1 MIPLKTLRSFA
12 SQIGS
17 LLSGDASSST
27 DDRQNAAGQRK
38 DLDITKSQEAQLSEE
53 LGNVVRVPSKDG
65 TGVSQAPAIEVIR
78 KDTSMAS
85 EQPQVALQGQPT
97 TAVSTSPPSDAD
109 SIRMHLMEAVR
120 QARAAI
126 KDCKPMHP
134 STAADYARKTK
145 HLTRK
150 IKALAK
156 TWPRQGADQAA
167 QIMKV
172 ALGEYAGKSNSF
184 FAQRRAMQY
193 WVQQRLADALK
204 TQDQLQKSWSKA
216 SSAEQQ
222 QSLLEQMH
230 AATLQLSSLRTQFL
244 EAGAF
249 DRQVCQQAFTAY
261 SSQIGVVADSA
272 EDANA
277 LQTKQLLVVLNR
289 RLPDWQQAFRLAN
302 DKSKGRYR
310 SHALLQS
317 LTGIRPTEFDPQK
330 NQPHGAAGGKS
341 VEPGVV
347 ATLCDGGPVRVRVPG
362 GKVGTHSGQV
372 ERFFELE
379 MDSLPG
385 WFVQELKD
393 ARGSKVF
400 KAKPQALR
408 DHYERVSKK
417 VFAGMTYGKAKKPL
431 HATPYCFRHA
441 LATELRTSGWSVDEI
456 AAVLGQRSAD
466 TQSHYGFRKGGKRKP
481 KEDIQTSIVAGS
493 VTTTSPVRAQK
504 NSWAQACV
512 EIRSGKTNRSSKL

>member
-1 MIPLKTLRSFA
+1 MTSSQTHPSLA
-12 SQIGS
+12 SKLGS
-17 LLSGDASSST
+17 LLSGEAFSLA
-27 DDRQNAAGQRK
+27 DDSQGAAEQCN

-53 LGNVVRVPSKDG
+53 LGNVVRVPSTDG
-65 TGVSQAPAIEVIR
+65 TGVSQAPAIDAIR
-78 KDTSMAS
+78 KDALMAG
-85 EQPQVALQGQPT
+85 EQPPVALQEQPV
-97 TAVSTSPPSDAD
+97 TAVSASPPSDAD
-109 SIRMHLMEAVR
+109 GIRMHLMEAVR

-126 KDCKPMHP
+126 KDCKPVQP

-145 HLTRK
+145 YLTRK

-184 FAQRRAMQY
+184 FAQRRAVQY
-193 WVQQRLADALK
+193 WGQQRLMEALK
-204 TQDQLQKSWSKA
+204 NQDQLQKAWSKA

-230 AATLQLSSLRTQFL
+230 AATLQLHSLCTQFL

-249 DRQVCQQAFTAY
+249 DRQVCQQAFIAY
-261 SSQIGVVADSA
+261 SSQNGVAASSI
-272 EDANA
+272 EDADA

-393 ARGSKVF
+393 VGGSKVF

-408 DHYERVSKK
+408 DHYERVSKQ
-417 VFAGMTYGKAKKPL
+417 VFAGMTYGKGKKPL

-481 KEDIQTSIVAGS
+481 KADIQPSIVAGS
-493 VTTTSPVRAQK
+493 VTTTSPVRPQK

-512 EIRSGKTNRSSKL
+512 EIRNGKTNRSPKP

>member
-1 MIPLKTLRSFA
+1 MIPITTLRSFA

-65 TGVSQAPAIEVIR
+65 TGVSQAPAIDAIR
-78 KDTSMAS
+78 KDAWMAG
-85 EQPQVALQGQPT
+85 EQPSVALQEQPV
-97 TAVSTSPPSDAD
+97 TAVPASPPSDAD
-109 SIRMHLMEAVR
+109 GIRMHLMEAVR

-184 FAQRRAMQY
+184 FAQRRAVQY
-193 WVQQRLADALK
+193 WGQQRLMEALK
-204 TQDQLQKSWSKA
+204 NQDQLQKAWPKA

-249 DRQVCQQAFTAY
+249 DRMVCQQAFMAY
-261 SSQIGVVADSA
+261 SSQTGSA
-272 EDANA
+272 TGSVDETNA

-317 LTGIRPTEFDPQK
+317 LTGVRPTEFDPQK

-393 ARGSKVF
+393 AGGSKVF

-481 KEDIQTSIVAGS
+481 KADIQPSIVAGS
-493 VTTTSPVRAQK
+493 VTTTSPVRPQK

-512 EIRSGKTNRSSKL
+512 EIRSGKTNRSPKP